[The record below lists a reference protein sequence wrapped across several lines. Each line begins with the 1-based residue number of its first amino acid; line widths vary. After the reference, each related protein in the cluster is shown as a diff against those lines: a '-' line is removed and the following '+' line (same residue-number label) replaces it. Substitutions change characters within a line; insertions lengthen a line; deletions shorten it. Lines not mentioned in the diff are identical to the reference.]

1 METRNQQYIKK
12 ENKRPGTYASLQTP
26 SGNVVLDFSQRD
38 WEQLQYYMQHPEF
51 FEGVVERA
59 RAATRH
65 VGTITED
72 DAICPERRQ
81 KVRR

>member
-1 METRNQQYIKK
+1 MHQ
-12 ENKRPGTYASLQTP
+12 KRKQKARHLRIPADTVRKCGA
-26 SGNVVLDFSQRD
+26 FSQRD

-51 FEGVVERA
+51 FESVVERA